1 MVSLSLQ
8 LAGLVC
14 GFIIKLHTGL
24 HDQGFLQQLHTVG
37 LLVQYE
43 GLLSTYSKYCS
54 WTKFMYSDQKFSQEV
69 LILTS
74 VLLPVIWLM
83 NQQVLSLGNSKLPRN
98 STVEVIDTVLL
109 ILHQKFLIHFI
120 LSSSENTQL
129 LIIPC
134 RVLNDIVLNAGDS
147 FLSTASGTFGF
158 KKNCLHLYRHL
169 T

>member
-1 MVSLSLQ
+1 MSFQ

-54 WTKFMYSDQKFSQEV
+54 WIKFLMQKFTQEV

-74 VLLPVIWLM
+74 VLLPVIWLIESTYIILRET
-83 NQQVLSLGNSKLPRN
+83 VGFHIIARLKSLVRCCQFCIKNYSFIFFSIPLRTLVANYSMQSAELHCLKYGRLLPQFN
-98 STVEVIDTVLL
+98 
-109 ILHQKFLIHFI
+109 
-120 LSSSENTQL
+120 
-129 LIIPC
+129 
-134 RVLNDIVLNAGDS
+134 
-147 FLSTASGTFGF
+147 
-158 KKNCLHLYRHL
+158 
-169 T
+169 